1 MDERED
7 YLAHYGV
14 LGMKWGVRN
23 EETRR
28 RYEHEKRVSARKEKR
43 AQVKAE
49 KKQLKEIRK
58 DRRRTAA
65 IAPLKSDQEINT
77 LHKRLEKE
85 RDIQKWTYEE
95 LHPYATKAKKVMNSP
110 VGRTAIGIVSPVA
123 VGLGT
128 YAVKRYMRNAQYTL
142 PEGVHGPVYK
152 EPWSWADVSKY
163 IANPAKKK

>member
-1 MDERED
+1 MPRQF
-7 YLAHYGV
+7 
-14 LGMKWGVRN
+14 N
-23 EETRR
+23 EEI
-28 RYEHEKRVSARKEKR
+28 
-43 AQVKAE
+43 
-49 KKQLKEIRK
+49 LCC
-58 DRRRTAA
+58 
-65 IAPLKSDQEINT
+65 
-77 LHKRLEKE
+77 KE
-85 RDIQKWTYEE
+85 RLQLNLNRYIFRLGILVDTLKIIVLNKFAW
-95 LHPYATKAKKVMNSP
+95 AFVVTKEVMNSP